1 MNMLIISVK
10 KHENNRRNKKA
21 NRNKQKGDC
30 KISLFISNTF
40 MSNTKLRLRKKISN
54 SQATCSGYTIGYRI
68 IGLIVMKIK
77 ITMQN
82 ESHG

>member
-1 MNMLIISVK
+1 
-10 KHENNRRNKKA
+10 
-21 NRNKQKGDC
+21 
-30 KISLFISNTF
+30 